1 MVASSRRRPQ
11 CSHALC
17 LLVEQGRQFPVQLM
31 YVPEPV
37 ESYLDAVLRTVLQIH
52 ADEPEGD
59 ILAFVTGQD
68 EIESLQ
74 RLIPER

>member
-1 MVASSRRRPQ
+1 MLPV
-11 CSHALC
+11 
-17 LLVEQGRQFPVQLM
+17 QGRQFPVDVM

-59 ILAFVTGQD
+59 ILAFLTGQD
-68 EIESLQ
+68 EIEALQ